1 MQFVKWSFV
10 LLFGLCFF
18 ASAVFAEEKK
28 EVQFKW
34 GGEIRLRSETLIDF
48 NSFAQTNRTTPA
60 KDSFVLMR
68 VRPFVEVI
76 PTEGIHV
83 FIQPQ
88 FSRSFAQ
95 EESTVANTANVD
107 DLDLHQG
114 YIDFVKINGSPI
126 SLRLGRQELSYGDER
141 LVGAFGWSN
150 VGRNFDAGKV
160 KLEWQKFWL
169 DGFFSWIQRA
179 AGNQYFG
186 GLYGHFDVLE
196 SLDYEPYFFVLR
208 DNDGGLG
215 GRALTV
221 YTVGDRLAGTIGEK
235 WDYGL

>member
-18 ASAVFAEEKK
+18 SSAVFAEEKK

-150 VGRNFDAGKV
+150 VGRHFDAGKV
-160 KLEWQKFWL
+160 QLEWDQVWVDVFA
-169 DGFFSWIQRA
+169 SWNERA
-179 AGNQYFG
+179 GGNEYFG
-186 GLYGHFDVLE
+186 GIYSSWKVRPEMTLDLY
-196 SLDYEPYFFVLR
+196 SLLLR
-208 DNDGGLG
+208 DNDG
-215 GRALTV
+215 
-221 YTVGDRLAGTIGEK
+221 D
-235 WDYGL
+235 